1 MNPDP
6 IVKEVREAGAKLAA
20 EAGYDVHQF
29 FENLREDERKYD
41 RPLVREPVAK
51 SSSERRGRRPTAKG
65 TSLSST
71 ILKDRKRED
80 TPWFFWQ
87 PATQKL

>member
-20 EAGYDVHQF
+20 EAGHDVHRF
-29 FENLREDERKYD
+29 FENLREVEKKCD

-51 SSSERRGRRPTAKG
+51 SSWRRP
-65 TSLSST
+65 SRRRL
-71 ILKDRKRED
+71 
-80 TPWFFWQ
+80 
-87 PATQKL
+87 